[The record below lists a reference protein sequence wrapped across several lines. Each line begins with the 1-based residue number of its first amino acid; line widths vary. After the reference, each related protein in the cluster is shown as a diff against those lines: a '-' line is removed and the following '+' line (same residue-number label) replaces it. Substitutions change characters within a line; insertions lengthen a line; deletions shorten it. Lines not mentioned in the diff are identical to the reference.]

1 MKFKSN
7 AAVVT
12 LTLLLFSPAVF
23 GQDVPK
29 VDMFFGYSFLRAN
42 QAQSIP
48 AFTAN
53 GGLFNVGFNFN
64 NHLAFEAEF
73 GGYHNGNV
81 SGKQFDTTSF
91 SYLFGPRFSLGRS
104 RKVDPYFH
112 VLFGVNRA
120 ATSIAADSVL
130 IPTPH
135 SATPSSNGRFE
146 ASQANFAMAA
156 GGGLD
161 IKLSRRMVLRPI
173 QLDYYLTRFET
184 PDILVPAGG
193 TSQNRNQHDL
203 RFAAGIAFNLGGERS
218 NPPPPPPPPAPAP
231 AVVMKTCPGGRSIPA
246 SEECTKLSIGLGIS
260 VTPNA
265 VCPGASAHVSTT
277 ANLPEGTN
285 IKWTVGGEP
294 ISQSP
299 SFEFGATGRQPGSYR
314 IGLTVTAEGY
324 NDASA
329 ETTVTVRDYV
339 PPSGN
344 VSVSPSEI
352 FVGDT
357 ATLDASFSSGQCGG
371 ALGPTTFAVAE
382 GSIRGNRFDSTGI
395 RFDPP
400 GASEQ
405 RKTIAVN
412 AKVNDE
418 RGSGSAEG
426 TVVVKQRAALAAQ
439 RLPDIAFQEGSDRVN
454 NCGKRV
460 LLEDLKN
467 RFDADPGGR
476 VVFVG
481 HIAQSEVAS
490 VELDLKRAL
499 NGAAVISAGQGV
511 CTKFPAS
518 QILVKGAGAADNG
531 VDFQPYFC
539 GASAASAERPGQEV
553 QPSEEAKYRRIEV
566 WFVPSGGILPA
577 SANDAKEATTLGV
590 SSLGCPR

>member
-1 MKFKSN
+1 VKVKWIPLASI
-7 AAVVT
+7 
-12 LTLLLFSPAVF
+12 LLLSFTALA
-23 GQDVPK
+23 QEVPK
-29 VDMFFGYSFLRAN
+29 VDLFFGYSFLRAN
-42 QAQSIP
+42 QAQSVP

-64 NHLAFEAEF
+64 NHIALEAEF

-81 SGKQFDTTSF
+81 SGKEFDTTSF

-120 ATSIAADSVL
+120 ATSVAADSVL
-130 IPTPH
+130 IPTPQ

-161 IKLSRRMVLRPI
+161 IKLSRHVVLRPI
-173 QLDYYLTRFET
+173 QLDYYLTRFQT
-184 PDILVPAGG
+184 PDVLVPTGG
-193 TSQNRNQHDL
+193 TSENRNQHDL
-203 RFAAGIAFNLGGERS
+203 RFAAGIAFNIGGEKTT
-218 NPPPPPPPPAPAP
+218 PPPPPPPPAPTP
-231 AVVMKTCPGGRSIPA
+231 AVAMKTCPGGRSIPA
-246 SEECTKLSIGLGIS
+246 SEECPKSNIGLGIN

-277 ANLPEGTN
+277 ANLPDGAN

-314 IGLTVTAEGY
+314 IGLAVAAEGY

-329 ETTVTVRDYV
+329 ETTVTVQDYV
-339 PPSGN
+339 PPSG
-344 VSVSPSEI
+344 SVSASPAEI
-352 FVGDT
+352 FAGDA
-357 ATLDASFSSGQCGG
+357 ATLDASFRSGQCGG
-371 ALGPTTFAVAE
+371 ALGPTTFTASE
-382 GSIRGNRFDSTGI
+382 GSIRGNRFDSSGI

-405 RKTIAVN
+405 RKTITVTAR
-412 AKVNDE
+412 VNDE
-418 RGSGSAEG
+418 SGSGSAEG
-426 TVVVKQRAALAAQ
+426 TVIVKQRAALAAQ
-439 RLPDIAFQEGSDRVN
+439 RLPDIAFQQGSNRVN

-481 HIAQSEVAS
+481 HIAQSEAAS
-490 VELDLKRAL
+490 MELDLKRAL
-499 NGAAVISAGQGV
+499 NSAAVISAGQGV
-511 CTKFPAS
+511 CTQFPAS

-539 GASAASAERPGQEV
+539 GASAATAGRPGQ
-553 QPSEEAKYRRIEV
+553 QPSEEAKYRRVEV
-566 WFVPSGGILPA
+566 WFVPSGGMLPA
-577 SANDAKEATTLGV
+577 SASDAKEATTLGV
-590 SSLGCPR
+590 SRLGCPR